1 MRKAADEKFAKSL
14 VKGFRKK
21 ETAEAVILAN
31 DWLFAPAKWDWHLR
45 RASASMTLSAVY
57 GYPTITSE
65 QDQTVKMINDFSM
78 RLTAAAYPGAHL
90 VEFFPWLRHVPSS
103 LAKWKRNA
111 EAWHRQDS
119 AMFEGLL
126 RTVEENVANE
136 DDHECLGATL
146 IREVERNK
154 LSSRERSWLSGTMYV
169 GGSETVAAVM
179 AWWTLA
185 MVAYPE
191 TQSRAHVELDA
202 VVGRARLPNF
212 ADYPSLPYIRA
223 MVKEV
228 LRWRPVTP
236 LGGPHRCTEDDW
248 YEGVF
253 IPKGTIC
260 LPNVWY
266 MNRDPE
272 IYGENV
278 EHFDPARHL
287 DANGDTPYGS
297 SDAREEG
304 HVSYGFGRRKCVGQ
318 HVADDSLFINMAVL
332 LWATKIERKRDAS
345 GQLIPLDVDGFV
357 DHGLIVR
364 PAPFECEISPR
375 FPEAPVLLVQERD

>member
-1 MRKAADEKFAKSL
+1 MLID
-14 VKGFRKK
+14 GFR
-21 ETAEAVILAN
+21 
-31 DWLFAPAKWDWHLR
+31 
-45 RASASMTLSAVY
+45 
-57 GYPTITSE
+57 TI
-65 QDQTVKMINDFSM
+65 
-78 RLTAAAYPGAHL
+78 P
-90 VEFFPWLRHVPSS
+90 
-103 LAKWKRNA
+103 
-111 EAWHRQDS
+111 
-119 AMFEGLL
+119 
-126 RTVEENVANE
+126 
-136 DDHECLGATL
+136 LG
-146 IREVERNK
+146 
-154 LSSRERSWLSGTMYV
+154 SV

-191 TQSRAHVELDA
+191 TQSRAHAELDA

-318 HVADDSLFINMAVL
+318 HVANDSLFINMAVL

-357 DHGLIVR
+357 DHGLIVSVES
-364 PAPFECEISPR
+364 PFISDSMLIWVLPTDVRRLSSVR
-375 FPEAPVLLVQERD
+375 FLRAFQRLPSCSYRNVTKGDVNMGLSWNVYIANGVNMEFGDLVFVS

>member
-1 MRKAADEKFAKSL
+1 VRWRETSYRRENVRGFQEPCSKCYCKPISALID
-14 VKGFRKK
+14 GFR
-21 ETAEAVILAN
+21 
-31 DWLFAPAKWDWHLR
+31 
-45 RASASMTLSAVY
+45 
-57 GYPTITSE
+57 TI
-65 QDQTVKMINDFSM
+65 
-78 RLTAAAYPGAHL
+78 P
-90 VEFFPWLRHVPSS
+90 
-103 LAKWKRNA
+103 
-111 EAWHRQDS
+111 
-119 AMFEGLL
+119 
-126 RTVEENVANE
+126 
-136 DDHECLGATL
+136 LG
-146 IREVERNK
+146 
-154 LSSRERSWLSGTMYV
+154 SV

-357 DHGLIVR
+357 DHGLIVSVES
-364 PAPFECEISPR
+364 PFISDSMLIW
-375 FPEAPVLLVQERD
+375 VLPQTSGAFRV